1 MPALKFISDY
11 AVFSRRWQERLK
23 ESVQSPEEA
32 GKRRDIKALLA
43 VIPPAE
49 ELRKRERVVTEMRLR
64 LKYNPEVKPGTI
76 HLNPELAKELS
87 VSDYAEISVHGKRVK
102 LRAVLN
108 ENVPKGEVWG
118 SSDLRSI
125 GIADN
130 SLVTIRAAKA

>member
-1 MPALKFISDY
+1 L
-11 AVFSRRWQERLK
+11 Q

-32 GKRRDIKALLA
+32 GKKRDIKALLA

-49 ELRKRERVVTEMRLR
+49 ELRKRGKVVTEMRIR

-87 VSDYAEISVHGKRVK
+87 VGDYAEISVHRKRVK
-102 LRAVLN
+102 LKTVLN
-108 ENVPKGEVWG
+108 ENVPRGEVWG
-118 SSDLRSI
+118 SSDLRNV

-130 SLVTIRAAKA
+130 SLVTIRAAKPSELGT